1 MTRPTHDEIAVSE
14 EDAPKGTLARSM
26 LANMAWRFIG
36 LYSRAFLS
44 IFVFATLSRLLSPED
59 FGVMGVA
66 TIFVA
71 LAEIFSDL
79 GVGPAIIQRRDL
91 NRSHL
96 RVGFTTTILFGMVMV
111 LALWAGAPLVA
122 RFFRDGTIAGV
133 LYGVSFS
140 FLFSS
145 FGAVSEALLRRNL
158 QFKKLMWVDLGSYTL
173 GYAVVG
179 LSMAWNGFGVWSLVG
194 ATLSQSFLKSVFLL
208 VAQPHP
214 MRPSFARQELRELV
228 YFGGGMTLSRLFAF
242 GASRGDYFVVGRAL
256 GVGLLGT
263 YTRADR
269 LMNLPANYVGRVL
282 DTVLFPVMGK
292 IQNQIPRLTKF
303 YLTGVATISLACA
316 PLSML
321 MAVAA
326 PEIVSVVL
334 GSQWTEAVLPFQILA
349 FAVLPRVSY
358 KIDNSLAKALGAVYK
373 RSARDAVYAVA
384 VVLGT
389 WIGLRW
395 GLPGVAV
402 GVLFAVILNNVMA
415 FRMSLGLLGC
425 SPTQYLRAQAPGFF
439 MALVV
444 GSVAMPTRHL
454 CLAYSSPDWLT
465 LALTSLAGSLAV
477 AALFVWRPKRI
488 VGVYGTSAVVM
499 VFESVPRRFF
509 PRFVLQW
516 FDDRVVRGTA

>member
-1 MTRPTHDEIAVSE
+1 MSE
-14 EDAPKGTLARSM
+14 GDTPKGGLARLM

-36 LYSRAFLS
+36 LYSKAFLS

-79 GVGPAIIQRRDL
+79 GVGPAIIQRPEVKP
-91 NRSHL
+91 SHL
-96 RVGFTTTILFGMVMV
+96 RVGFTTTVLLGVAMV
-111 LALWAGAPLVA
+111 LVLWVGAPFVA
-122 RFFRDGTIAGV
+122 SFFRDATIAGV

-145 FGAVSEALLRRNL
+145 FGAVSEALLKRNL
-158 QFKKLMWVDLGSYTL
+158 QFRKLMWVDVGSYTF

-194 ATLSQSFLKSVFLL
+194 ATLSQSLLKSIFLL

-214 MRPSFARQELRELV
+214 MMPSLAREELRELV

-256 GVGLLGT
+256 GVGPLGI
-263 YTRADR
+263 YTRAYR

-292 IQNQIPRLTKF
+292 IQHQIPRLTKF
-303 YLTGVATISLACA
+303 YLTGVATISLSCA
-316 PLSML
+316 PLGML

-326 PEIVSVVL
+326 PEVVSVVL
-334 GSQWTEAVLPFQILA
+334 GGQWTEAVLPFQILA
-349 FAVLPRVSY
+349 FGVLPRVSY
-358 KIDNSLAKALGAVYK
+358 KIDNSLAKALGAVYE

-389 WIGLRW
+389 GIGLRW
-395 GLPGVAV
+395 GLPGVAA
-402 GVLFAVILNNVMA
+402 GVLFAVVLNNVMA
-415 FRMSLGLLGC
+415 FRMSLRLLRC
-425 SPTQYLRAQAPGFF
+425 SPTQYLRAQAPGFL

-444 GSVAMPTRHL
+444 AVVALPTRHL

-465 LALTSLAGSLAV
+465 LTITSLAGGLAV
-477 AALFVWRPKRI
+477 LALFVWRPTRI
-488 VGVYGTSAVVM
+488 AGVYGTDAVVM
-499 VFESVPRRFF
+499 VFESIPSQFF
-509 PRFVLQW
+509 PSFVTRW
-516 FDDRVVRGTA
+516 FDDRVVSSAT

>member
-1 MTRPTHDEIAVSE
+1 MSQG
-14 EDAPKGTLARSM
+14 PKRKGALARSM

-79 GVGPAIIQRRDL
+79 GVGPAIIQTREL
-91 NRSHL
+91 NPNHL
-96 RVGFTTTILFGMVMV
+96 RVGITTTVLFGTAMV
-111 LALWAGAPLVA
+111 LMLWVGAPFVA
-122 RFFRDGTIAGV
+122 AFFRDPRIAEV
-133 LYGVSFS
+133 LHGVSFS
-140 FLFSS
+140 FLFTS
-145 FGAVSEALLRRNL
+145 FGVVSEALLRRNL
-158 QFKKLMWVDLGSYTL
+158 QFRKLMWVDLGSYTF

-179 LSMAWNGFGVWSLVG
+179 LSMALNGFGVWSLVG
-194 ATLSQSFLKSVFLL
+194 ATLSQCLLKSVFLL
-208 VAQPHP
+208 IAQPHP
-214 MRPSFARQELRELV
+214 MIPSLARQELRELV

-242 GASRGDYFVVGRAL
+242 GAGRGDYFVVGRAL
-256 GVGLLGT
+256 GVGPLGI
-263 YTRADR
+263 YTRAYR

-316 PLSML
+316 PLGIL
-321 MAVAA
+321 MMVAA
-326 PEIVSVVL
+326 PEVVSVVL

-349 FAVLPRVSY
+349 LGVLSRVSY
-358 KIDNSLAKALGAVYK
+358 KIDNSLAKALGAVYR

-384 VVLGT
+384 VVLGAGT
-389 WIGLRW
+389 GLLW

-415 FRMSLGLLGC
+415 FRMSLRLLGC
-425 SPTQYLRAQAPGFF
+425 TQAQYLRAQAPGFF
-439 MALVV
+439 MALIV
-444 GSVAMPTRHL
+444 GLVTVPTRYL
-454 CLAYSSPDWLT
+454 CRTYSSPDWLT
-465 LALTSLAGSLAV
+465 LAVTSLVGGLAV

-488 VGVYGTSAVVM
+488 VGVYGTSAVV
-499 VFESVPRRFF
+499 VLFESIPRRFF
-509 PRFVLQW
+509 PTFVLQW
-516 FDDRVVRGTA
+516 FEDRVVGSTT